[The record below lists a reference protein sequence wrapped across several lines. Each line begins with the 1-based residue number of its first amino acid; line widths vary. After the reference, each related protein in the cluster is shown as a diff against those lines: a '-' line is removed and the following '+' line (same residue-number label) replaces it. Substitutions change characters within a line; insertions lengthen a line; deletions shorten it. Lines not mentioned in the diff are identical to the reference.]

1 MRPLRVLLADDNRA
15 MLDTTVDVL
24 RSEFEVVGTV
34 ADGQSLLQAAA
45 ILQPDVLVLDISM
58 PKLSGIEAA
67 HVLKKQGSNAKIV
80 FLTVH
85 EDDDFVR
92 ESFAA
97 GATGYVVKPR
107 LATDLI
113 VAINKV
119 ADGLTFVSPS
129 IVQGNE

>member
-67 HVLKKQGSNAKIV
+67 HVLKKQGSNAKML
-80 FLTVH
+80 F
-85 EDDDFVR
+85 DR
-92 ESFAA
+92 A
-97 GATGYVVKPR
+97 
-107 LATDLI
+107 
-113 VAINKV
+113 
-119 ADGLTFVSPS
+119 
-129 IVQGNE
+129 